1 MKNSK
6 RRVVAMAAIALV
18 IAIGAVAG
26 RNAIAAGPP
35 AVGLGAADSFVVL
48 AGAGITNTGPSVM
61 NGDIGSFATTSITN
75 FPPGIVNGTNHG
87 GDGVAQG
94 AKIDLQ
100 IAYTN
105 AQGAGPTFPVVANL
119 GGQNLV
125 AGVYNSAS
133 TLGLTGALTLTGGPT
148 DVWIF
153 QAGSSLTTASG
164 SSVVFNGGAQACNVF
179 WQIGSDATIGT
190 GSAFQG
196 TILAQNSIFVTTG
209 ATIHGRALALVGA
222 VTLDTNTITKPTCV
236 AAPIP
241 PTRPPFTVAPSATV
255 APTAAPVA
263 TVSPTVAPSAPT
275 AAPSAPT
282 ATPAAGVAGVQV
294 LPSTSTDEPFGPP
307 LMLGIGL
314 IGIGILVLRGHIRH
328 S

>member
-1 MKNSK
+1 
-6 RRVVAMAAIALV
+6 
-18 IAIGAVAG
+18 
-26 RNAIAAGPP
+26 
-35 AVGLGAADSFVVL
+35 VGLGAADAFVVL

-87 GDGVAQG
+87 GDGVTQG

-105 AQGAGPTFPVVANL
+105 AQGAGPTFPVTANL

-125 AGVYNSAS
+125 PGVYNSAS

-190 GSAFQG
+190 GSAFAG
-196 TILAQNSIFVTTG
+196 TVLAQNSIFVTTG
-209 ATIHGRALALVGA
+209 ATIQGRALALVGQ
-222 VTLDTNTITKPTCV
+222 VTLDTNTITKPTC
-236 AAPIP
+236 ATAPIP
-241 PTRPPFTVAPSATV
+241 PTRPPFTIAPSATPIV
-255 APTAAPVA
+255 APTTTPIGTAAPTAAP
-263 TVSPTVAPSAPT
+263 SAPT
-275 AAPSAPT
+275 VAPSAPT
-282 ATPAAGVAGVQV
+282 ATPAAVAGVQV
-294 LPSTSTDEPFGPP
+294 LPSTRTDEPVSP
-307 LMLGIGL
+307 LLWLGL
-314 IGIGILVLRGHIRH
+314 TLAGICWFLLLGRQKGQSSR
-328 S
+328 